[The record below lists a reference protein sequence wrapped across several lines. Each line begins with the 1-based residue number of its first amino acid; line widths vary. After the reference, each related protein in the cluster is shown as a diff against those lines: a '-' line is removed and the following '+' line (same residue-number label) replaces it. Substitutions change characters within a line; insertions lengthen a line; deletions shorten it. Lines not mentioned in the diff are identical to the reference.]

1 MGPSAEKK
9 GRGGVGFKTA
19 GERTLLP
26 PSHLRDGVRGISFLR
41 RLGMDDRELVV
52 YRAQETVEQM
62 ERRLRQLGMVAQMEA
77 LMALRDAL
85 KAERV
90 YMNRWG
96 EEVRQADW
104 LARVKA
110 AESLYRLLSSGGSG
124 IPKEVIEVI
133 LHRGEE

>member
-1 MGPSAEKK
+1 
-9 GRGGVGFKTA
+9 
-19 GERTLLP
+19 
-26 PSHLRDGVRGISFLR
+26 
-41 RLGMDDRELVV
+41 MDDRELVV

-110 AESLYRLLSSGGSG
+110 AESLYRLLSSGSSG